1 MPDATDRAAEAYA
14 KAYQSAIDD
23 VISRYPALAR
33 LSSGQAAELLRSIDF
48 EDLIRTNYGM
58 DKALEGLAI
67 SFAREVIVSPPPP
80 VTPSGATLEAM
91 LNFEVDAANTQIT
104 QTAAEI
110 KKIMMRSIVGRQSEA
125 EFAAALTS
133 KTVGGANVLTS
144 AQINSYVNQN
154 LRSFHRTVEL
164 QMAEANP
171 EQLYIWAGP
180 LDDRTSP
187 ECVDMIAQGALSQA
201 EWQASYG
208 AYLSSGTHYGCRHT
222 LQMYVQTDQLSK
234 AQRAREELD
243 EV

>member
-33 LSSGQAAELLRSIDF
+33 LSSEQAADLLRSIDF

-58 DKALEGLAI
+58 DKALEKLAV
-67 SFAREVIVSPPPP
+67 SFATEIV
-80 VTPSGATLEAM
+80 VTPAPPILPSTQTLSAA
-91 LNFEVDAANTQIT
+91 LQFEVDAANSQIT
-104 QTAAEI
+104 QSAAEI
-110 KKIMMRSIVGRQSEA
+110 KKIMMRSILGRQSEA
-125 EFAAALTS
+125 EFAAALKSET
-133 KTVGGANVLTS
+133 LRPD
-144 AQINSYVNQN
+144 QINSYVNQN

>member
-110 KKIMMRSIVGRQSEA
+110 KKIIMRSIVGRQSEA
-125 EFAAALTS
+125 EFAAALKSET
-133 KTVGGANVLTS
+133 LRPD
-144 AQINSYVNQN
+144 QINSYVNQN

-171 EQLYIWAGP
+171 DQLYIWAGP

-187 ECVDMIAQGALSQA
+187 ECVDMIAQGALSQS

-222 LQMYVQTDQLSK
+222 LQMYVQTEQLST
-234 AQRAREELD
+234 AERAREELG